1 MRSVRLLLPLIL
13 LCLSLYSPA
22 QNWSGLITAPR
33 AVDWSGA
40 GVQGGIPSGSW
51 AQCGATIAAYSGSAS
66 TINNAISA
74 CGTNQ
79 YVQLGAGTFT
89 LSSGITWTKSNVVL
103 RGQGADKTKLV
114 INGNTGGCSLF
125 FNAAVRMCAGSG
137 NIGTTAG
144 GGPGPDFSTSWTS
157 GYAQNT
163 TVITLG
169 STSSLFVGATVW
181 LDQNDDSSDGWPA
194 AGDIWECSTA
204 PNCSSEGG
212 NSFARVG
219 RVHVEG
225 HKVTAING
233 SQVTIS
239 PGVMSPDFR
248 AGQSPGAWWGRSA
261 VLLQNAGIEDLTV
274 DYSGTG
280 VMGIEAVNVTNV
292 WFKGLRLIFVGGPG
306 SFVNGITVVNGLHV
320 TTQDNY
326 FYGPTVQGNTQ
337 YTYTA
342 QVASLLLFQNNI
354 LHNNVAP
361 TAPNDPEVGSVYG
374 YNYVERAIYATS
386 GFQQHNSG
394 DLLNLFEGNDMGTIS
409 SDNIHG
415 THFFLTYFRNY
426 FNGHQHNPGGVAYDG
441 GIYLLARNRFHNIIG
456 NVLGASSYTTY
467 QVNEANSGSAV
478 YDFGWKESASANDT
492 NVRRTVFR
500 WGNWDNVTS
509 TNDTG
514 TNDSTGTRFQS
525 AEVPSGIANFPNNVP
540 TSQTLPDSLYLNSK
554 PSWFG
559 SVAWPPIGPDVANG
573 NGPNTSSF
581 PTGGHANKIPA
592 RICFE
597 SLSSDPAYGGGAVK
611 VFNAA
616 NCYAGSGDPPPD
628 PPTGLAAD
636 AK

>member
-1 MRSVRLLLPLIL
+1 MTRVRLLWFPFLL
-13 LCLSLYSPA
+13 LCFSLYSSA
-22 QNWSGLITAPR
+22 QKWSGIITPPR

-51 AQCGATIAAYSGSAS
+51 TQCGSTIGAYSGSAT

-74 CGTNQ
+74 CGSNQ

-103 RGQGADKTKLV
+103 RGQGADQTKLV
-114 INGNTGGCSLF
+114 INNNTSGCSLF
-125 FNAAVRMCAGSG
+125 FNAAIRMCAGSG

-144 GGPGPDFSTSWTS
+144 GGPGPDFSTTWTA
-157 GYAQNT
+157 GYSQGTN
-163 TVITLG
+163 VITLG
-169 STSSLFVGATVW
+169 SAASLFVGATIW
-181 LDQNDDSSDGWPA
+181 LDQQDDASDGWPA
-194 AGDIWECSTA
+194 AGDIWECSSA
-204 PNCSSEGG
+204 PACSSEGG
-212 NSFARVG
+212 NSWARVG

-233 SQVTIS
+233 NQVTIS

-248 AGQSPGAWWGRSA
+248 SAKAPGAWWGRSA
-261 VLLQNAGIEDLTV
+261 VLLQNVGLENFSMDF
-274 DYSGTG
+274 SGSGGTG
-280 VMGIEAVNVTNV
+280 VEMVNVTNAWV
-292 WFKGLRLIFVGGPG
+292 KGLRLIYVGGPG
-306 SFVNGITVVNGLHV
+306 SFVNHLFIVNGLHV
-320 TTQDNY
+320 STQDNY

-337 YTYTA
+337 YAYSP
-342 QVASLLLFQNNI
+342 QLASLLLFQNNI

-374 YNYVERAIYATS
+374 YNYVDHAIYATS

-426 FNGHQHNPGGVAYDG
+426 FNGHQNNSGGVAYDG
-441 GIYLLARNRFHNIIG
+441 GIVLLARNRFHNIVG
-456 NVLGASSYTTY
+456 NVLGASTYTTY
-467 QVNEANSGSAV
+467 QINEAGSGNGV
-478 YDFGWKESASANDT
+478 YSFGWKESATSDDT

-500 WGNWDNVTS
+500 WGNWDNATS

-514 TNDSTGTRFQS
+514 TNDSTGTHFMS
-525 AEVPSGIANFPNNVP
+525 SEVPSGIANFPNSTP
-540 TSQTLPDSLYLNSK
+540 SSQALPASFYLNAK

-559 SVAWPPIGPDVANG
+559 NVPWPPIGPDVSNG
-573 NGPNTSSF
+573 NAPNTSSF

-592 RICFE
+592 RQCFE
-597 SLSSDPAYGGGAVK
+597 SLADDPAYGGTLK
-611 VFNAA
+611 KFNSA
-616 NCYAGSGDPPPD
+616 NCYAGGDPPPD
-628 PPTGLAAD
+628 PPGGLQAVPH
-636 AK
+636 